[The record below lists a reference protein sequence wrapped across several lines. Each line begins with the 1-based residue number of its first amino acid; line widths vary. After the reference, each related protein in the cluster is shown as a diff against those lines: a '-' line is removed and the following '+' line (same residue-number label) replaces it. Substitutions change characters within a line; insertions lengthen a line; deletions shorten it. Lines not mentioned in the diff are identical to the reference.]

1 MSWTLVTNDDG
12 IAAPGLHA
20 LAATAI
26 EAGLDVVV
34 AAPTDQSSGAGA
46 SVVATMDSGRVP
58 VQRHTLP
65 GLEHVTAWAVAAQP
79 AFITYAA
86 ANGWFPEPPALVL
99 SGINEGPNLGR
110 AVLHSGT
117 VGAALTAGRFGIR
130 ALAVSLDSDNL
141 EPGTE
146 PGWSVATALLP
157 DILAVLADT
166 PAGTVFSLNVPDIEP
181 DKLGE
186 LTAAPLA
193 ALGKMQG
200 RVDDLDGEYLGVRL
214 VGPRSENAPDS
225 DVALLAAGFP
235 TLTALTS
242 VTEDSGIP
250 LAVLLAERTRT
261 EPLARD
267 SELPA

>member
-20 LAATAI
+20 LAAAAVA
-26 EAGLDVVV
+26 AGLDVVV
-34 AAPTDQSSGAGA
+34 AAPTEQSSGAGA
-46 SVVATMDSGRVP
+46 SVIATMDSGRVP

-65 GLEHVTAWAVAAQP
+65 GLDAVTAWAVAAQP

-86 ANGWFPEPPALVL
+86 ANGWFAEPPELVL

-130 ALAVSLDSDNL
+130 ALAVSLDSDHL

-146 PGWSVATALLP
+146 PGWSTAAALLP
-157 DILAVLADT
+157 EVLRVLADT
-166 PAGTVFSLNVPDIEP
+166 PKGTVLSLNVPDVPP
-181 DKLGE
+181 DRLGQ

-214 VGPRSENAPDS
+214 LGPAAEHCPDS
-225 DVALLAAGFP
+225 DVGLLAAGFP
-235 TLTALTS
+235 TLTALAPIA
-242 VTEDSGIP
+242 EDPGIP
-250 LAVLLAERTRT
+250 LAVLLATST
-261 EPLARD
+261 SDGIPLG
-267 SELPA
+267 